1 MTEFEKMLDE
11 QYDNETTSIQLYYLF
26 KRGKNKI
33 KKYQNL
39 LLDSKQGDIFCMLN
53 EKNNAEIINALDY
66 LISNNVSVKQC
77 KSIKQKLLH

>member
-26 KRGKNKI
+26 KNGKKKI

-39 LLDSKQGDIFCMLN
+39 CLDSKQGDIFCMLN
-53 EKNNAEIINALDY
+53 DNNKGEIINALNY
-66 LISNNVSVKQC
+66 LISNNISVKQC
-77 KSIKQKLLH
+77 KIIKEKLSH

>member
-11 QYDNETTSIQLYYLF
+11 QYENETTSIQLYYLF
-26 KRGKNKI
+26 KKGKNKI

-39 LLDSKQGDIFCMLN
+39 CLDSKQGDIFCMLN
-53 EKNNAEIINALDY
+53 ENNKGEIINALDY

-77 KSIKQKLLH
+77 ESIKHKLLH